1 MYLMASELR
10 LAQAAADRQAALG
23 HARAALE
30 HAQASGAP
38 GGMGAALTVVRE
50 LEAAVAAE

>member
-1 MYLMASELR
+1 MASELR
-10 LAQAAADRQAALG
+10 LAQAATDREAALG

-38 GGMGAALTVVRE
+38 GGMGAALMVVQE